1 MATKREGPNDD
12 YDERYTDP
20 ELRRQLKQEI
30 KAADR
35 GGKPGTWSA
44 RKSQLLVHEYEKHGG
59 GYKGEKGEAAE
70 SLRSWTNEHWTTQD
84 GSANARQ
91 EDGATKRYLP
101 ERAWELLS
109 EDEKRAAERKK
120 AGGDRQGKQFAPHTL
135 AAKEAKRKAQ
145 AGSTKKS
152 LYQEAQKRGIPG
164 RSKMSKGELERA
176 LQTS

>member
-1 MATKREGPNDD
+1 MASNKEAPDD

-20 ELRRQLKQEI
+20 ALRRKLKEEI
-30 KAADR
+30 KASDK

-44 RKSQLLVHEYEKHGG
+44 RKSQLLVREYEKHGG
-59 GYKGEKGEAAE
+59 GYKGEKGEEAE
-70 SLRSWTNEHWTTQD
+70 SLTSWTNEKWTTQD

-91 EDGATKRYLP
+91 ADGTTKRYLP

-109 EDEKRAAERKK
+109 EDEKREAERRK
-120 AGGDRQGKQFAPHTL
+120 AEGDRRGEQFAPNTS
-135 AAKEAKRKAQ
+135 AAKEARRKAQ
-145 AGSTKKS
+145 AGSTKKA